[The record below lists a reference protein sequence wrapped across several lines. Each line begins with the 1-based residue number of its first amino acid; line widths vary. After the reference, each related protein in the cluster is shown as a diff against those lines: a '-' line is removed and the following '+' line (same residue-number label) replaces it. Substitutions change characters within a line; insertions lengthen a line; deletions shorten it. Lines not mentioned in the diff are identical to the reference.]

1 MPKDLLVTWSF
12 STEVLAFK
20 FLPVRTH
27 TKYIYVC
34 VCVCMCVYIK
44 PGKKLVIFISCYTVF
59 EVECRF

>member
-27 TKYIYVC
+27 TKYIYMCVC
-34 VCVCMCVYIK
+34 VCVYVCIYKTRKKTCNFYFLLHCV
-44 PGKKLVIFISCYTVF
+44 
-59 EVECRF
+59 